1 MANYR
6 YGRYVYGPDPLA
18 LPFDVRGAVDEMGD
32 AILAGASPADALRE
46 LLRRG
51 LGDRAGRRGLDD
63 MLRRVRER
71 QREIRGSGRLD
82 GILEQAR
89 ALLDTA
95 VGRERA
101 ELFPDPS
108 DEARLREADLD
119 ALPADTAQAI
129 RQLADYDW
137 RSPAARETFERLRQ
151 LLRSEVLDSQF
162 RGIRQAMSNPDPQAM
177 QRVKDMLS
185 DLNEMLAADA
195 RGEHTQAD
203 FDRFMERHGDLF
215 PDHPQNLEELVDS
228 LVSRMA
234 AAERLLRSLS
244 DEQREEL
251 AGLMASA
258 LDDAGLAAEMARL
271 ADALRSRR
279 PDLDRAAMA
288 GGVQMSGEEPLGL
301 GDATTALAELADLG
315 ELEAALGQEYPGA
328 SLDDIDEDA
337 VRRAFGRQAVD
348 DVEALRRIER
358 ELERQGYLTR
368 NAGQLELSPKAVRRL
383 GDTALRRI
391 FADLSFGRGAGDH
404 DLRDAGQAG
413 ELTGTTR
420 PWEFGDEQP
429 LDVSVTVRN
438 ALLRTAGTGA
448 LAPARGTEGVWGER
462 FSSRSG
468 GIPGGRPPGA
478 TRPPR
483 TALSSQDFEVAE
495 TERRSA
501 AVVSLLVDLSYS
513 MQLRGTW
520 AAAKQTA
527 LALHALLRSKFP
539 QDAVQ
544 VVGFSN
550 YAREL
555 HETELAGLGWDM
567 VQGTNLHHAL
577 MLAGR
582 HIDRHPEHEPV
593 VLIVT
598 DGEPTAHLQRDGR
611 SWFDWPPSPETVELT
626 LAEVDKMT
634 RRHAALN
641 IFMLADDARLSAFV
655 DNVARRNGGRVLQ
668 AAPERLGEYV
678 IRDFLRTRGAG
689 RR

>member
-1 MANYR
+1 MEFYR

-18 LPFDVRGAVDEMGD
+18 DPYDVRGAVDEMGEE
-32 AILAGASPADALRE
+32 ILSGASPADALRE
-46 LLRRG
+46 LLRKG
-51 LGDRAGRRGLDD
+51 LGDRRGLDD
-63 MLRRVRER
+63 LLRRVRER

-95 VGRERA
+95 VGQERA

-129 RQLADYDW
+129 RRLADYDW
-137 RSPAARETFERLRQ
+137 RSAAARQTFDQLRE
-151 LLRSEVLDSQF
+151 LLRSDVLDSQF
-162 RGIRQAMSNPDPQAM
+162 RGMRQVLQSPDPQAM
-177 QRVKDMLS
+177 QRIKDMLGE
-185 DLNEMLAADA
+185 LNEMLAADA
-195 RGEHTQAD
+195 RGDHTQAD
-203 FDRFMERHGDLF
+203 FDRFMARHGDLF

-228 LVSRMA
+228 LISRMA

-251 AGLMASA
+251 ADLMASA
-258 LDDAGLAAEMARL
+258 LDDAGLAGEMARL
-271 ADALRSRR
+271 ADALRARR
-279 PDLDRAAMA
+279 PDLDRAGMM
-288 GGVQMSGEEPLGL
+288 GGVQMSGTEPLGL
-301 GDATTALAELADLG
+301 GDATTALAELADLA
-315 ELEAALGQEYPGA
+315 ELETALGQDYPGA
-328 SLDDIDEDA
+328 SLDDVDEEA

-348 DVEALRRIER
+348 DIEALRRIER

-368 NAGQLELSPKAVRRL
+368 NGGRLELTPKAVRRL

-391 FADLSFGRGAGDH
+391 FADMSFGRGAGDH
-404 DLRDAGQAG
+404 DQRDAGQAG

-420 PWEFGDEQP
+420 AWEFGDEQP
-429 LDVSVTVRN
+429 LDVPATVKN
-438 ALLRTAGTGA
+438 ALRRGSPDSAGRIK
-448 LAPARGTEGVWGER
+448 LAAR
-462 FSSRSG
+462 
-468 GIPGGRPPGA
+468 
-478 TRPPR
+478 
-483 TALSSQDFEVAE
+483 DFEVAE
-495 TERRSA
+495 TERRTA

-527 LALHALLRSKFP
+527 LALHALLRSRFP
-539 QDAVQ
+539 QDAIQ

-555 HETELAGLGWDM
+555 RETDLAGLGWDM

-577 MLAGR
+577 LLAGR

-611 SWFDWPPSPETVELT
+611 SWFDWPPSPETLELT

-678 IRDFLRTRGAG
+678 IRDFLRTRRVS

>member
-18 LPFDVRGAVDEMGD
+18 LPYDVRGAIDEMSD
-32 AILAGASPADALRE
+32 SILAGASPADALAE
-46 LLRRG
+46 LRRRG
-51 LGDRAGRRGLDD
+51 QQGRRGLDD
-63 MLRRVRER
+63 LLRKVRDR

-95 VGRERA
+95 VGQERA
-101 ELFPDPS
+101 ELFPDPD

-137 RSPAARETFERLRQ
+137 RSAAARQTFEQLKE

-162 RGIRQAMSNPDPQAM
+162 RGMRQVMQNPDPRAM
-177 QRVKDMLS
+177 QRVKEMLG
-185 DLNEMLAADA
+185 DLNQMLAADA

-203 FDRFMERHGDLF
+203 FDRFMERHGELF
-215 PDHPQNLEELVDS
+215 PDHPQNLDELVDS
-228 LVSRMA
+228 LISRMA

-244 DEQREEL
+244 PEQREEL
-251 AGLMASA
+251 AGLMSSA

-301 GDATTALAELADLG
+301 GDATTALAEL
-315 ELEAALGQEYPGA
+315 
-328 SLDDIDEDA
+328 DEEA

-368 NAGQLELSPKAVRRL
+368 DAGQLELSPKAVRRL

-391 FADLSFGRGAGDH
+391 FTDLSFGRSGDH
-404 DLRDAGQAG
+404 GLRDAGQAG

-420 PWEFGDEQP
+420 AWEFGDEQP
-429 LDVSVTVRN
+429 LDVPATVRN
-438 ALLRTAGTGA
+438 AVLRGGV
-448 LAPARGTEGVWGER
+448 PA
-462 FSSRSG
+462 
-468 GIPGGRPPGA
+468 PGA
-478 TRPPR
+478 PVRLAAR
-483 TALSSQDFEVAE
+483 DFEVAE

-539 QDAVQ
+539 QDAIQ

-550 YAREL
+550 Y
-555 HETELAGLGWDM
+555 
-567 VQGTNLHHAL
+567 
-577 MLAGR
+577 
-582 HIDRHPEHEPV
+582 
-593 VLIVT
+593 
-598 DGEPTAHLQRDGR
+598 
-611 SWFDWPPSPETVELT
+611 
-626 LAEVDKMT
+626 
-634 RRHAALN
+634 
-641 IFMLADDARLSAFV
+641 
-655 DNVARRNGGRVLQ
+655 
-668 AAPERLGEYV
+668 
-678 IRDFLRTRGAG
+678 
-689 RR
+689 

>member
-1 MANYR
+1 MAKYR

-32 AILAGASPADALRE
+32 AILAGAAPADALRD

-51 LGDRAGRRGLDD
+51 QRDRRGLDD

-95 VGRERA
+95 VGQERA

-119 ALPADTAQAI
+119 GLPADTAQAI

-137 RSPAARETFERLRQ
+137 RSPAARQTFSQLKD

-162 RGIRQAMSNPDPQAM
+162 RGMRQVMSNPDPQAM
-177 QRVKDMLS
+177 QRVKDMLG

-271 ADALRSRR
+271 ADALRARR

-301 GDATTALAELADLG
+301 GDATTALAELADLA
-315 ELEAALGQEYPGA
+315 ELETALGQDYPGA
-328 SLDDIDEDA
+328 SLDDVDEEA

-348 DVEALRRIER
+348 DIEALRRIER

-391 FADLSFGRGAGDH
+391 FADLNFGRGAGDH

-429 LDVSVTVRN
+429 LDVSATVRN
-438 ALLRTAGTGA
+438 AVLR
-448 LAPARGTEGVWGER
+448 
-462 FSSRSG
+462 
-468 GIPGGRPPGA
+468 GGRPEPG
-478 TRPPR
+478 RPIKLAAR
-483 TALSSQDFEVAE
+483 DFEVAE

-539 QDAVQ
+539 QDAIQ

-593 VLIVT
+593 VLVVT

-611 SWFDWPPSPETVELT
+611 SWFDWPPSPVTIELS

-655 DNVARRNGGRVLQ
+655 DNVARRNGGRVLE

-678 IRDFLRTRGAG
+678 IRDFLRTRGVS

>member
-1 MANYR
+1 MTTYR

-18 LPFDVRGAVDEMGD
+18 LPYDVRGAVDEMGD
-32 AILAGASPADALRE
+32 AVLAGASPAETLRD

-51 LGDRAGRRGLDD
+51 LPGREARRGLDD
-63 MLRRVRER
+63 LLRRVRDR
-71 QREIRGSGRLD
+71 QREIRGRGRLD
-82 GILEQAR
+82 GLLEQAR

-95 VGRERA
+95 IGQERA
-101 ELFPDPS
+101 ELFPDPG
-108 DEARLREADLD
+108 DEARMREADLD

-129 RQLADYDW
+129 RRLADYDW
-137 RSPAARETFERLRQ
+137 RSPAARQTFERLKE
-151 LLRSEVLDSQF
+151 LLRGEVLDSQF
-162 RGIRQAMSNPDPQAM
+162 RGIRQALSSPDPQAM
-177 QRVKDMLS
+177 RRIKDMLA
-185 DLNEMLAADA
+185 DLNAMLAADA
-195 RGEHTQAD
+195 AGTHAQAD
-203 FDRFMERHGDLF
+203 FDQFMERYGDLF
-215 PDHPQNLEELVDS
+215 PDNPRTLEELVDS

-244 DEQREEL
+244 AEQREEL

-271 ADALRSRR
+271 ADALRARR
-279 PDLDRAAMA
+279 PDLDRAGMMGRA
-288 GGVQMSGEEPLGL
+288 QMSGEEPLGL
-301 GDATTALAELADLG
+301 SDATSALAELADLA
-315 ELEAALGQEYPGA
+315 ELEAALGQDYPGA
-328 SLDDIDEDA
+328 SLDDIDEEA

-348 DVEALRRIER
+348 DIEALRRIER
-358 ELERQGYLTR
+358 ELESQGYLIR
-368 NAGQLELSPKAVRRL
+368 SGGRLELTPKAVRRL

-391 FADLSFGRGAGDH
+391 FADMNFGRGSGDH
-404 DLRDAGQAG
+404 DQRDAGQAG

-420 PWEFGDEQP
+420 AWEFGDEQP
-429 LDVSVTVRN
+429 LDVPATVRN
-438 ALLRTAGTGA
+438 ALLRTARGA
-448 LAPARGTEGVWGER
+448 DQAPRRGVRGDGSPHERGGSWG
-462 FSSRSG
+462 S
-468 GIPGGRPPGA
+468 
-478 TRPPR
+478 RPPR
-483 TALSSQDFEVAE
+483 VIQLAPRDFEVAE
-495 TERRSA
+495 TERRTA

-513 MQLRGTW
+513 MHLRGTW

-527 LALHALLRSKFP
+527 LALHALLRSRFP
-539 QDAVQ
+539 QDAIQ

-555 HETELAGLGWDM
+555 RETDLAGLAWDM

-577 MLAGR
+577 LLAGR

-611 SWFDWPPSPETVELT
+611 SWFDWPPSPETLELT

-678 IRDFLRTRGAG
+678 IRDFLRTRGVSG
-689 RR
+689 R

>member
-1 MANYR
+1 MARYR

-18 LPFDVRGAVDEMGD
+18 LPYDVRGAVDDMGD
-32 AILAGASPADALRE
+32 AILEGADPADALRD

-51 LGDRAGRRGLDD
+51 QGDRRGLDD

-95 VGRERA
+95 VGQERA
-101 ELFPDPS
+101 ELFPDPD

-119 ALPADTAQAI
+119 ALPADTSQAI

-137 RSPAARETFERLRQ
+137 RSAAARQTFSQLRE
-151 LLRSEVLDSQF
+151 LLRNEVLDSQF
-162 RGIRQAMSNPDPQAM
+162 RGMRQVMQNPDPQAM
-177 QRVKDMLS
+177 QRVKDMLG
-185 DLNEMLAADA
+185 DLNQMLAKDA

-203 FDRFMERHGDLF
+203 FDEFMARHGDMF
-215 PDHPQNLEELVDS
+215 PDQPQNLEELLDS
-228 LVSRMA
+228 LISRMA

-244 DEQREEL
+244 PEQREEL

-258 LDDAGLAAEMARL
+258 LDDAGLAAEMAAL
-271 ADALRSRR
+271 ADALRARR
-279 PDLDRAAMA
+279 PDLDRAGMS
-288 GGVQMSGEEPLGL
+288 GSVQMSGDEPLGL
-301 GDATTALAELADLG
+301 SDATTALAELADLA
-315 ELEAALGQEYPGA
+315 ELETALGQDYPGA
-328 SLDDIDEDA
+328 SLDDIDEEA

-358 ELERQGYLTR
+358 ELERQGYLAR
-368 NAGQLELSPKAVRRL
+368 SGGRLELTPKAVRRL

-391 FADLSFGRGAGDH
+391 FADLSFGSRSGDH
-404 DLRDAGQAG
+404 DQHDAGQAG

-420 PWEFGDEQP
+420 AWEFGDEQP
-429 LDVSVTVRN
+429 LDVPATVRN
-438 ALLRTAGTGA
+438 AVLRGG
-448 LAPARGTEGVWGER
+448 
-462 FSSRSG
+462 RSG
-468 GIPGGRPPGA
+468 AGGAVKLLAR
-478 TRPPR
+478 
-483 TALSSQDFEVAE
+483 DFEVAE
-495 TERRSA
+495 TERHTA

-520 AAAKQTA
+520 GVAKQTA

-555 HETELAGLGWDM
+555 AETELAGLGWDM

-582 HIDRHPEHEPV
+582 HIDKHPEHEPV

-611 SWFDWPPSPETVELT
+611 SWFDWPPSPETLELT

-668 AAPERLGEYV
+668 AAPEHLGEYV
-678 IRDFLRTRGAG
+678 IRDFLRTRGAS

>member
-18 LPFDVRGAVDEMGD
+18 FPYDVRGAVDEMGD
-32 AILAGASPADALRE
+32 AILAGANPADALRD

-51 LGDRAGRRGLDD
+51 QTGRRGLDD
-63 MLRRVRER
+63 LLRRIRDR
-71 QREIRGSGRLD
+71 QREVRGSGRLD

-95 VGRERA
+95 VGQERA
-101 ELFPDPS
+101 ELFPDPG
-108 DEARLREADLD
+108 DEARLREANLD

-137 RSPAARETFERLRQ
+137 RSPAARQTFDRLRD

-162 RGIRQAMSNPDPQAM
+162 RGMKQAMSNPDPQAM
-177 QRVKDMLS
+177 QRVKDMLG

-203 FDRFMERHGDLF
+203 FDRFMERHGELF
-215 PDHPQNLEELVDS
+215 PDHPRSLEELLDS
-228 LVSRMA
+228 LISRMA
-234 AAERLLRSLS
+234 AAEQLLRSLS
-244 DEQREEL
+244 PEQREEL

-279 PDLDRAAMA
+279 PDLDRAGMA
-288 GGVQMSGEEPLGL
+288 GGVQMSGAEPLGL
-301 GDATTALAELADLG
+301 GDATTALAELADLA
-315 ELEAALGQEYPGA
+315 ELENALGQDYPGA
-328 SLDDIDEDA
+328 SLDDIDEEA

-358 ELERQGYLTR
+358 ELERQGYLAR
-368 NAGQLELSPKAVRRL
+368 SGGQLDLTPKAVRRL

-391 FADLSFGRGAGDH
+391 FADLSFGGRSGDH
-404 DLRDAGQAG
+404 DQRDAGQAG

-420 PWEFGDEQP
+420 AWEFGDEQP
-429 LDVSVTVRN
+429 LDVPATVRN
-438 ALLRTAGTGA
+438 AILRGGA
-448 LAPARGTEGVWGER
+448 RLGPPGGARGGGQPPR
-462 FSSRSG
+462 KQGRSG
-468 GIPGGRPPGA
+468 GDRPPEA
-478 TRPPR
+478 IQ
-483 TALSSQDFEVAE
+483 LSARDFEVAE
-495 TERRSA
+495 TERRTA

-577 MLAGR
+577 LLAGR

-611 SWFDWPPSPETVELT
+611 SWFDWPPSPETLELT

-641 IFMLADDARLSAFV
+641 IFMLADDARLTAFV
-655 DNVARRNGGRVLQ
+655 DNVAKRNGGRVLQ
-668 AAPERLGEYV
+668 AAPEHLGEYV
-678 IRDFLRTRGAG
+678 IRDFLRTRGAS

>member
-18 LPFDVRGAVDEMGD
+18 DPYDVRGAVDEMGD
-32 AILAGASPADALRE
+32 SILAGANPSDALRD

-51 LGDRAGRRGLDD
+51 SEGRRGLDD
-63 MLRRVRER
+63 LLRRARER

-95 VGRERA
+95 VGQERA

-108 DEARLREADLD
+108 DEARLREQDLD
-119 ALPADTAQAI
+119 SLPADTAQAI
-129 RQLADYDW
+129 RRLADYDW

-162 RGIRQAMSNPDPQAM
+162 RGMRQALQSPDPQAM
-177 QRVKDMLS
+177 QRIKDMLG

-203 FDRFMERHGDLF
+203 FDRFMENYGDLF
-215 PDHPQNLEELVDS
+215 PDNPRDLEELVDS

-244 DEQREEL
+244 EEQRQEL
-251 AGLMASA
+251 AELMAGA
-258 LDDAGLAAEMARL
+258 LGDAGLESEMARL

-279 PDLDRAAMA
+279 PDLDRAGMM
-288 GGVQMSGEEPLGL
+288 GGVQMTGEEPLGL
-301 GDATTALAELADLG
+301 GDATTALAELADLA
-315 ELEAALGQEYPGA
+315 ELENAFGQDYPGA
-328 SLDDIDEDA
+328 SLDDIDEEA

-348 DVEALRRIER
+348 DVAALRRIER

-368 NAGQLELSPKAVRRL
+368 NGGRLELTPKAVRRL

-391 FADLSFGRGAGDH
+391 FADMNFGNGPGDH
-404 DLRDAGQAG
+404 DQQDAGQAG

-429 LDVSVTVRN
+429 LDVPATVRN
-438 ALLRTAGTGA
+438 ALRRGGLDGRIT
-448 LAPARGTEGVWGER
+448 LSAR
-462 FSSRSG
+462 
-468 GIPGGRPPGA
+468 
-478 TRPPR
+478 
-483 TALSSQDFEVAE
+483 DFEVAE
-495 TERRSA
+495 TERRTA

-527 LALHALLRSKFP
+527 LALHALLRSRFP
-539 QDAVQ
+539 QDAIQ
-544 VVGFSN
+544 VIGFSN

-555 HETELAGLGWDM
+555 RETDLAGLGWDM

-577 MLAGR
+577 LIAGR

-611 SWFDWPPSPETVELT
+611 SWFDWPPSPETLELT

-678 IRDFLRTRGAG
+678 IRDFLRTRRAG

>member
-1 MANYR
+1 VATYR
-6 YGRYVYGPDPLA
+6 YGRYTYGPDPLA
-18 LPFDVRGAVDEMGD
+18 LPYDVRGAVDEMGD
-32 AILAGASPADALRE
+32 AVLAGASPADALRD

-51 LGDRAGRRGLDD
+51 LPGGRRGLDD
-63 MLRRVRER
+63 LLRRVRDR
-71 QREIRGSGRLD
+71 QREIRSRGRLD

-95 VGRERA
+95 IGQERA

-108 DEARLREADLD
+108 DEARMREADLD
-119 ALPADTAQAI
+119 ALPAEVAQAI
-129 RQLADYDW
+129 RRLTDYDW
-137 RSPAARETFERLRQ
+137 RSPAARQTFERLRE

-162 RGIRQAMSNPDPQAM
+162 RGMRQALSSPDPQAM
-177 QRVKDMLS
+177 QRIKDMLAE
-185 DLNEMLAADA
+185 LNAMLAADA
-195 RGEHTQAD
+195 AGEHTQAD
-203 FDRFMERHGDLF
+203 FDQFMQRYGDLF
-215 PDHPQNLEELVDS
+215 PDSPRNLEELVDS

-244 DEQREEL
+244 PEQREEL

-258 LDDAGLAAEMARL
+258 LDDAGLAAEMAAL
-271 ADALRSRR
+271 ADALRARR
-279 PDLDRAAMA
+279 PDLDRAGMM
-288 GGVQMSGEEPLGL
+288 GGVQMSGQEPLGL
-301 GDATTALAELADLG
+301 GDATSALAELADLAD
-315 ELEAALGQEYPGA
+315 LETALGQDYPGA
-328 SLDDIDEDA
+328 ALDDIDEDA

-348 DVEALRRIER
+348 DIEALRRMER
-358 ELERQGYLTR
+358 ELESQGYLTR
-368 NAGQLELSPKAVRRL
+368 NGGRLELTPKAVRRL

-391 FADLSFGRGAGDH
+391 FADMNSGRGSGDH
-404 DLRDAGQAG
+404 DQRDAGQAG

-420 PWEFGDEQP
+420 AWEFGDEQP
-429 LDVSVTVRN
+429 LDVPVTVRN
-438 ALLRTAGTGA
+438 ALLRPDTLGQVPIRLTA
-448 LAPARGTEGVWGER
+448 R
-462 FSSRSG
+462 
-468 GIPGGRPPGA
+468 
-478 TRPPR
+478 
-483 TALSSQDFEVAE
+483 DFEVAE
-495 TERRSA
+495 TERRTA

-513 MQLRGTW
+513 MHLRGTW

-527 LALHALLRSKFP
+527 LALHALLRSRFP
-539 QDAVQ
+539 QDAIQ

-555 HETELAGLGWDM
+555 RETDLAGLGWDM

-577 MLAGR
+577 LLAGR

-598 DGEPTAHLQRDGR
+598 DGEPTAHLQRDGQY
-611 SWFDWPPSPETVELT
+611 WFDWPPSPETLELT

-678 IRDFLRTRGAG
+678 IRDFLRTRGVSG
-689 RR
+689 R